1 MQVQAYHGVN
11 AATHQSNVTALSG
24 KGFGMISL
32 SVYGDPANPEYAAVW
47 VDRPMP
53 AWQAVHGVSPADYQ
67 SWFNTWSA
75 KGYAVSL
82 VSATGSS
89 AADCVFAAVMSE
101 GVPAGWVAKHGL
113 SEADFNAENDS
124 AWKLGLRPRSVTVY
138 GDGSQRAYAG
148 VWWPNPG
155 FVKWT
160 VNPADP
166 VGNYQ
171 QTFNVNTQLPGVAL
185 NGWRPAYVAHAT
197 DQTYCSVFSD
207 DVVQDWIAVHGLSA
221 TDYQTAFNNQQK
233 AGRYPICV
241 QGGGSGAGTRY
252 AAIFAKNDVPEQ
264 RQWTA
269 TGTAVPAHSNID
281 DAFKAFMQKHAV
293 RAAQMT
299 FAKNG
304 TIQFRR
310 AYTWAEPGYRVTQ
323 PSDRFLLASCS
334 KMFCEAAIQSLFDAK
349 TLAPGDHAF
358 AKLGISNPGHPS
370 DHDQITVQ
378 QVLDHKSGYDD
389 GVSPFFDP
397 TYRMGEIAKSLGV
410 STLTRMDI
418 CKYMFG
424 QPLQHAPGTTY
435 AYSNFGYLLLATLV
449 EKVTGQDYFHYLNS
463 ELLAPAGIT
472 EVEVVST
479 VAAGRRS
486 NEAIAEDPGLGP
498 NPLQPNSTV
507 PVPAVYGG
515 DGEINEVG
523 VGNDGLG
530 ASATAMAQ
538 FAHLHAAWGNGP
550 RSPSGRD
557 GSTPGARTWV
567 WSRGDG
573 VDAALTVN
581 TRTWQPGSSP
591 VTVNGKQVDLLDK
604 LQMDVDALLP

>member
-1 MQVQAYHGVN
+1 MHVQAYHGVS
-11 AATHQSNVTALSG
+11 ADTHQSNVTTFSG
-24 KGFGMISL
+24 QGYGMISL
-32 SVYGDPANPEYAAVW
+32 SVYGDPSGPQYAAVW
-47 VDRPMP
+47 VDRPM
-53 AWQAVHGVSPADYQ
+53 AKWQAVHGVGPADYQ
-67 SWFNTWSA
+67 SWVDTWYA

-89 AADCVFAAVMSE
+89 ASDCVFAAVMSK
-101 GVPAGWVAKHGL
+101 GVPAGWAAKHGL
-113 SEADFNAENDS
+113 SAADFDAENAS
-124 AWKLGLRPRSVTVY
+124 AWQNGLRPQSVTIY
-138 GDGSQRAYAG
+138 GDAAHRTYAG

-155 FVKWT
+155 FVKWN

-166 VGNYQ
+166 AGNYQ
-171 QTFNVNTQLPGVAL
+171 QTFDVNTLLPGYTL
-185 NGWRPAYVAHAT
+185 NGWRPAYVAHAS

-207 DVVQDWIAVHGLSA
+207 DVVDDWTAVHGLSA
-221 TDYQTAFNNQQK
+221 TDYQTEFDNQKK

-269 TGTAVPAHSNID
+269 TGTAVPAHANID
-281 DAFKAFMQKHAV
+281 GAFKAFMQKHAV

-299 FAKNG
+299 YGKNG

-334 KMFCEAAIQSLFDAK
+334 KMFCEAAIQSLFDAGS
-349 TLAPGDHAF
+349 LAAADHAF
-358 AKLGISNPGHPS
+358 AKLGISNPGHSS
-370 DHDQITVQ
+370 DHDKITVQ
-378 QVLDHKSGYDD
+378 QVLDHLSGYDD
-389 GVSPFFDP
+389 SISPYFDP
-397 TYRMGEIAKSLGV
+397 TYAMGQIAKSLGV
-410 STLTRMDI
+410 SNLTRMDI
-418 CKYMFG
+418 CKYMYG
-424 QPLQHAPGTTY
+424 QPLQHAPGAKY
-435 AYSNFGYLLLATLV
+435 AYSNFGYLLLAALV
-449 EKVTGQDYFHYLNS
+449 AKVTGKQYFDYLKS
-463 ELLAPAGIT
+463 KLLTPAAIT
-472 EVEVVST
+472 EVEVIST
-479 VAAGRRS
+479 LASGRRTD
-486 NEAIAEDPGLGP
+486 EAIAEDPALGP

-550 RSPSGRD
+550 RSVSGRD

-567 WSRGDG
+567 WSRSDG
-573 VDAALTVN
+573 IDAALTVN

-591 VTVNGKQVDLLDK
+591 VTVAGKSVDLLDK